1 MNFQMP
7 RLHLSFTSKTK
18 QMEQTNGRQVV
29 SRRSKEQTLEL
40 INKFDKTQGIT
51 VKAFCKIHQI
61 SEGAFYSARSRYRSA
76 GSLIQKSSGFIAIS
90 QPALKEPAGILF
102 AEVNGIKLYQA
113 VPADYLKAL
122 VL

>member
-1 MNFQMP
+1 
-7 RLHLSFTSKTK
+7 
-18 QMEQTNGRQVV
+18 MEQTNGKQIIF
-29 SRRSKEQTLEL
+29 RRNKSQMLEL
-40 INKFDKTQGIT
+40 LSEYDKKPGMT

-61 SEGAFYSARSRYRSA
+61 NEGSFYSARKRHGYAGRSLPKQAGFISIPSPQLPGSA
-76 GSLIQKSSGFIAIS
+76 GT
-90 QPALKEPAGILF
+90 LF